1 MQSFYRNT
9 KKYIV
14 FLIALLLS
22 FSFVLLYPEHK
33 ASASDLEESPS
44 GPEQDSTNQLS
55 DIIEQNADEQNT
67 DEQKTDEQKTDE
79 QTDSTESL
87 TEVTPEVEQTD
98 QSQTEEQGQIE
109 TYTQEYQMSEEKRIL
124 LREFPFESVVG
135 FSWSIYSE
143 RPLSELYAEF
153 SSKTGA
159 ILSGKVSSG
168 QDSIIYKVI
177 ANGFFINSDGYFLTT
192 YQRIKDVFTNLNQI
206 DPNIELKLQTHHSL
220 QLLDLDL
227 IAVDPEGDL
236 AVFQADLNSIGLSE
250 VSYVEFANYH
260 PAMGQAVFGVGFPDK
275 FAVEGGL
282 FPGFV
287 TQIGTTEMLESG
299 YGITEIQT
307 NASIPNTS
315 NGCLIVNSGGQAIG
329 ISTSA
334 GIRSV
339 SDRFSI
345 FYPSNQ
351 ITMRL
356 DYLLSGKIYE
366 ETVWTGITL
375 LSDADYNNLAQTY
388 NLPTGA
394 YVIDVFLDGP
404 AYVCDIR
411 KDDVILAIG
420 DYAISSG
427 SEFRTQILNYLPG
440 DALRIRIYRPNL
452 DKEFV
457 KTLYLDS
464 K

>member
-1 MQSFYRNT
+1 MQSFSFNCNP
-9 KKYIV
+9 KKIV
-14 FLIALLLS
+14 VYFISILLS
-22 FSFVLLYPEHK
+22 LSFVLRYYEQRVFAL
-33 ASASDLEESPS
+33 DLEELPS
-44 GPEQDSTNQLS
+44 GTEPVEENVPTKFSPESTTEN
-55 DIIEQNADEQNT
+55 EQN
-67 DEQKTDEQKTDE
+67 K
-79 QTDSTESL
+79 
-87 TEVTPEVEQTD
+87 
-98 QSQTEEQGQIE
+98 QSQTEEQEEREEQQEQEGHQEQQGQEEETE
-109 TYTQEYQMSEEKRIL
+109 TYVQEYQMPEEKRIL
-124 LREFPFESVVG
+124 LREFPFESIVG

-143 RPLSELYAEF
+143 RPLSEIYAEF

-159 ILSGKVSSG
+159 ILSGKVSPG
-168 QDSIIYKVI
+168 QNPNTYTVI
-177 ANGFFINSDGYFLTT
+177 ANGFFINSEGYFLTT
-192 YQRIKDVFTNLNQI
+192 YQRIKDIFTNLNRI
-206 DPNIELKLQTHHSL
+206 DSEIELKLLTNHSL

-236 AVFQADLNSIGLSE
+236 AVFQADLNSIGLTE

-260 PAMGQAVFGVGFPDK
+260 PTMGQAVFGIGFPDK

-287 TQIGTTEMLESG
+287 TKIGTTEMLESG
-299 YGITEIQT
+299 YGITEIQS

-356 DYLLSGKIYE
+356 DYLLSGKINE
-366 ETVWTGITL
+366 EVVWTGITL
-375 LSDADYNNLAQTY
+375 LSDADYNDLAQTY

-394 YVIDVFLDGP
+394 YVIDIFLDGP

-411 KDDVILAIG
+411 KDDIILAINN
-420 DYAISSG
+420 YTINSG
-427 SEFRTQILNYLPG
+427 SEFRSLILNYMPG
-440 DALRIRIYRPNL
+440 DALRIKIYRPNL
-452 DKEFV
+452 NKELV

>member
-1 MQSFYRNT
+1 MQFFYRNP
-9 KKYIV
+9 KKFVVYFVSI
-14 FLIALLLS
+14 LLS
-22 FSFVLLYPEHK
+22 LPFVLHYYKQEVFG
-33 ASASDLEESPS
+33 SDFEES
-44 GPEQDSTNQLS
+44 LS
-55 DIIEQNADEQNT
+55 NTESVEENAPTELLSEATAEIEQN
-67 DEQKTDEQKTDE
+67 K
-79 QTDSTESL
+79 
-87 TEVTPEVEQTD
+87 
-98 QSQTEEQGQIE
+98 QSQEEEQMGQQEQQGQEKQIE
-109 TYTQEYQMSEEKRIL
+109 TYAQEYQMAEEKRIL

-143 RPLSELYAEF
+143 RPLSEIYAEF

-168 QDSIIYKVI
+168 QNTNMYRVI
-177 ANGFFINSDGYFLTT
+177 ANGFFINSEGYFLTT

-206 DPNIELKLQTHHSL
+206 NPEIELKLQTNHSL
-220 QLLDLDL
+220 QLLDLNL

-236 AVFQADLNSIGLSE
+236 VVFQADLNSIGLTE
-250 VSYVEFANYH
+250 ISYVEFANYH
-260 PAMGQAVFGVGFPDK
+260 PTMGQAVFGIGFPDK

-287 TQIGTTEMLESG
+287 TQIGTTKMLESG
-299 YGITEIQT
+299 YGITEIQS
-307 NASIPNTS
+307 NASIPSTS
-315 NGCLIVNSGGQAIG
+315 NGCLMVNTGGQAIG
-329 ISTSA
+329 ISSSA

-356 DYLLSGKIYE
+356 DYILSGKINE
-366 ETVWTGITL
+366 EVVWTGTTL

-394 YVIDVFLDGP
+394 YVLNVFLDGP

-411 KDDVILAIG
+411 KDDIILAI
-420 DYAISSG
+420 DNYTINSG
-427 SEFRTQILNYLPG
+427 SEFRSLILNYMPG
-440 DALRIRIYRPNL
+440 DALRIKIYRPNL
-452 DKEFV
+452 NKEFV